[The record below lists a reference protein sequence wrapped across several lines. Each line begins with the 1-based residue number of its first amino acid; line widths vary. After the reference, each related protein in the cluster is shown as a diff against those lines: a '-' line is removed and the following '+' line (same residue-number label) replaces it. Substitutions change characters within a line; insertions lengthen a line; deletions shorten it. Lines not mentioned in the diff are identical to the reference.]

1 MMVFHEISKLNRD
14 GWNQHAYEAWV
25 HAHGTPEQLAKQL
38 ASDPWRKLAPFR
50 SYLSDLK
57 GVRVANLLGSHGKL
71 AVSMALLGAE
81 VTVVD
86 ISSDNAKYAKELAA
100 AAGVHIEY
108 LVMDVMEFPVEEYAG
123 QFDLVMM
130 ELGILHWIMDLRRFF
145 DIVAG
150 MLKEGG
156 RVILRDYHPF
166 KQKVLHWKNGQMV
179 ASGNYF
185 DDSILKGTVPYAK
198 FLNEE
203 ERKDLTDIRTRGWT
217 LGEIVTG
224 IAGSGLFIRTFH
236 EESGPIQRW
245 VFPEDAPEGMESR
258 LPGLY
263 TMVAEKIALPN

>member
-1 MMVFHEISKLNRD
+1 MFREIGKHNRD

-25 HAHGTPEQLAKQL
+25 RAFGTPEQLARQL

-50 SYLSDLK
+50 SHIGDLK
-57 GVRVANLLGSHGKL
+57 GLRVANLLGSHGKL

-86 ISSDNAKYAKELAA
+86 ISSDNARYARELAA

-108 LVMDVMEFPVEEYAG
+108 LVMDVMEFPVEKYADAY
-123 QFDLVMM
+123 DLVIM
-130 ELGILHWIMDLRRFF
+130 ELGILHWIMNLGRFF
-145 DIVAG
+145 EIVAG

-156 RVILRDYHPF
+156 RMILRDFHPF
-166 KQKVLHWKNGQMV
+166 KQKVLHWKNGQMI
-179 ASGNYF
+179 ASGDYF
-185 DDSILKGTVPYAK
+185 DDSIREGVVPYAK

-203 ERKDLTDIRTRGWT
+203 VRKELTDIRTRAWT
-217 LGEIVTG
+217 LGEIITG
-224 IAGSGLFIRTFH
+224 LAASGLSIRIFH

-258 LPGLY
+258 LPGIY
-263 TMVAEKIALPN
+263 TMVAVKTNVA